1 MRECCRFFMIS
12 KKQVSENKVPDV
24 LQKPEQGRQADEYM
38 EVSDEFYRMTERVC
52 NVARAALKQ
61 KDKVTMTTIQMLQTE
76 LDPHMLYNSLE
87 SAYSI
92 AKSTS
97 RKKLHSLLWHYQN
110 FSGSQYQ
117 EESGS

>member
-1 MRECCRFFMIS
+1 
-12 KKQVSENKVPDV
+12 
-24 LQKPEQGRQADEYM
+24 M

-52 NVARAALKQ
+52 NMARAALKQ

-92 AKSTS
+92 AKIN
-97 RKKLHSLLWHYQN
+97 KQEEIAQLVMAHYQN